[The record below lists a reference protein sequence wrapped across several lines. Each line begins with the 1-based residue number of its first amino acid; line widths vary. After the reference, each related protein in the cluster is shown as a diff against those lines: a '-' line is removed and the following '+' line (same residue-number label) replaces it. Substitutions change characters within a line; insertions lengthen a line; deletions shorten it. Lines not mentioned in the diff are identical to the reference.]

1 MKKSILIVD
10 DEKNTRDGLAKFL
23 KTKDYECLVAENG
36 KKALELLDNQLVDL
50 MITDLR
56 MPSLGGMDLIRE
68 AKKRYEDLQ
77 IIVLTAYGSVESAVE
92 AVKNGA
98 NDFLEKPINLDKLDL
113 TIKNVLS
120 FKDLRE
126 ENIQLK
132 HQLDK
137 HYGLSNIIGNSSAM
151 KKVFEIITQVAPTR
165 ATVLIQGESGT
176 GKELV
181 AKAIHQMSNRKNQ
194 KLVTVHCASLSE
206 TLLESELFGH
216 EKGAFTGAT
225 EQRIGRFEQADKGTF
240 FLDEISEISP
250 AVQVKLLRVIQEQSF
265 ERVGGN
271 KNLKVDIR
279 LIAAT
284 NKDLETEVN
293 MGNFREDLFY
303 RLSVVTINLPPLRE
317 REEDIPLLLNFYLR
331 EFAEENDKW
340 PMEFQPDALKLLQNY
355 NWPGNIR
362 ELRNLI
368 ENIVV
373 LAKTNLISVD
383 TLPEKIVNFQK
394 NMEILEPKPGIN
406 IKENEKNLI
415 IKALKQSDGN
425 RTKAAES
432 LGLSRRTLYRKLT
445 QYGIES
451 QY

>member
-331 EFAEENDKW
+331 EFAEENNKW

>member
-293 MGNFREDLFY
+293 KGNFREDLFY

-331 EFAEENDKW
+331 EFAEENNKW
-340 PMEFQPDALKLLQNY
+340 PMEFQLDALKLLQNY

-406 IKENEKNLI
+406 IKENEKKLI